1 MSDIDIHELVIQHDE
16 LKEKHAAL
24 EAEHLLLQRVHS
36 NYTGAINQL
45 QSQMEQ
51 LYADA
56 SPGLTQNQQM
66 HWRAH
71 LGLPVMMLAREY
83 RSFGFATALLLI
95 AAGRRV
101 QRAGWNGKGM
111 WVTVVTHWSAQLD
124 VSGEDGL
131 QLHPWLVMK
140 TADQALVPWLVSQTD
155 LLASDWQLYQPPP
168 VQPVEEVPKEQL
180 Q

>member
-1 MSDIDIHELVIQHDE
+1 MEERDYNDLFADHEE
-16 LKEKHAAL
+16 LKRKHEAL

-51 LYADA
+51 LYADTA
-56 SPGLTQNQQM
+56 PALDTAKQAYWRTQ
-66 HWRAH
+66 

-83 RSFGFATALLLI
+83 RSFGFATALLLA

-111 WVTVVTHWSAQLD
+111 WVAVVSQWSAQLD

-131 QLHPWLVMK
+131 RLHPWLVMK
-140 TADQALVPWLVSQTD
+140 TADQTLVPWLVSQTD

-168 VQPVEEVPKEQL
+168 APAVEEVPKEQL